1 MNLLDAVES
10 AKSQLMGPGGPF
22 EIKNK
27 KVNGQTFKVYSN
39 APLNLVQVV
48 NNSRRTDEQNFLV
61 YQDKRW
67 SYKTFFEHVDNLAS
81 WMQQSGIAKGDCV
94 AIAMRN
100 RPEWVIAFCATA
112 LIGAVPVPLN
122 SFGVAQ
128 ELWDALSTTQPKLLI
143 CDGSRWSRINQSE
156 RWSCDALVV
165 NDTELDLSSLSKVT
179 ELDVALNGPALNL
192 VLPQIDE
199 TDPALILFTSGATNK
214 AKAVV
219 SSHIAVCQAL
229 FNIDF
234 IGAIS
239 AITSPEVLARIMAKK
254 LVPTLLTAVPLFHV
268 SGLHAQLL
276 TALRGG
282 RRLVFTHKWD
292 AVEALELIKKEQVT
306 QFNGAPSMVMQLLRE
321 PEFNSTE
328 IMKTFGGLG
337 FGGSGLS
344 SSLVDTAL
352 STLNEHMIGIGFGMT
367 ETNGVGA
374 AASGNLFR
382 FKPKSSGLISPIMD
396 VRICSPKGD
405 ALPANQ
411 VGEVCMHGISLMD
424 NYLGN
429 TLATEDA
436 MRGGWLQSG
445 DIGYIDEDGF
455 LFIVDRIKDVI
466 IRSGENISAAEVES
480 CLLEHPQVDE
490 AAVFGIP
497 DAETGEAVVAVIYPL
512 LGATLEQSALLT
524 HVAERLAKYKV
535 PTEIHISSN
544 RLARNPAGKLLK
556 NELKKAIYSG
566 GLIAKAN
573 TLILTS

>member
-1 MNLLDAVES
+1 MNLLDTLES
-10 AKSQLMGPGGPF
+10 AKSQLLGPGAPF
-22 EIKNK
+22 EIKTK
-27 KVNGQTFKVYSN
+27 KVNGQTFKVYAN
-39 APLNLVQVV
+39 APLNLAQVI
-48 NNSRRTDEQNFLV
+48 NDSRRTDEQNFLV
-61 YQDKRW
+61 YQTQRW
-67 SYKTFFEHVDNLAS
+67 SYKTFFEHVDNLAT
-81 WMQQSGIAKGDCV
+81 WMHQSGIVKGDCV

-128 ELWDALSTTQPKLLI
+128 ELCDALSSTQPKLLI
-143 CDGSRWSRINQSE
+143 CDGSRWSRINHSKN
-156 RWSCDALVV
+156 WSGDALVI
-165 NDTELDLSSLSKVT
+165 NDTELDLLSFANVT
-179 ELDVALNGPALNL
+179 EFDVALNSPSINL
-192 VLPQIDE
+192 VFPQIEE
-199 TDPALILFTSGATNK
+199 TDTALILFTSGATNK

-219 SSHIAVCQAL
+219 SSHLAVCQAL

-234 IGAIS
+234 ISAIS
-239 AITSPEVLARIMAKK
+239 AMTSPQALARIMAKK

-292 AVEALELIKKEQVT
+292 ALEALELIKNERVT

-321 PEFNSTE
+321 PEFNSPA
-328 IMKTFGGLG
+328 IMETFAGLG

-344 SSLVDTAL
+344 SSLVETAL

-374 AASGNLFR
+374 AVSGNLFT

-396 VRICSPKGD
+396 VRICSPEGD
-405 ALPANQ
+405 ALPVNE
-411 VGEVCMHGISLMD
+411 VGEVCMRGVSIMQQ
-424 NYLGN
+424 YLGSPS
-429 TLATEDA
+429 ATQEA
-436 MRGGWLQSG
+436 IRQGWLKSG

-480 CLLEHPQVDE
+480 CLLEHPHVDE

-497 DAETGEAVVAVIYPL
+497 DAETGEAVVAVICPFA
-512 LGATLEQSALLT
+512 GEAIDQDALLE
-524 HVAERLAKYKV
+524 HLAQRLAKYKV
-535 PTEIHISSN
+535 PTKIHISAN
-544 RLARNPAGKLLK
+544 RLPRNPAGKLLRNEIK
-556 NELKKAIYSG
+556 NAIYS
-566 GLIAKAN
+566 
-573 TLILTS
+573 